1 MTVSDILLIFFV
13 IFYIFFAFLCF
24 YIGCKR
30 IKNKLNNIQH
40 KKAMKKKLKLVKGN
54 KYDSKN

>member
-1 MTVSDILLIFFV
+1 MTISDTLLIFFV

-24 YIGCKR
+24 YIGCKK
-30 IKNKLNNIQH
+30 IKNKFNNIQH

-54 KYDSKN
+54 KYGSKN